1 MLKTM
6 DNLYTNDTMF
16 SHAICSSWYNKPK
29 EFNWVRDN
37 IEKGNHI
44 IITDVTTINN
54 FPDKKVYGWL
64 IEPPELTP
72 SFYQFVIENENR
84 FEKIFTYDKRLLDI
98 SDKFVFLPIGGCW
111 IDEKDRMIHNKSKLL
126 CSITSNKSMISGH
139 RFRLQVLSQIKG
151 VDKFGFSAIPI
162 NNKIDVL
169 KDYMFSVVVE
179 NQKLD
184 FLFTEKIID
193 CFVTGTIPIY
203 CGCPS
208 ISKFFDMEG
217 IITFSS
223 IEECQNIINNLTPE
237 LYNSKMGAIKNN
249 FELAKKY
256 VVADDILYDFIK
268 NGNKFNY

>member
-1 MLKTM
+1 M
-6 DNLYTNDTMF
+6 DNLYTNDAMF
-16 SHAICSSWYNKPK
+16 SHAYCSSWYNKPK
-29 EFNWVRDN
+29 EFSWVRDGLEN
-37 IEKGNHI
+37 SDSI
-44 IITDVTTINN
+44 IVTDVTTIDN
-54 FPDKKVYGWL
+54 FTNKKVYGWL

-72 SFYQFVIENENR
+72 SYYQFVVENYDR
-84 FEKIFTYDKRLLDI
+84 FENIFTYDKRLLEV

-111 IDEKDRMIHNKSKLL
+111 IDENDRKIYGKNKLI

-139 RFRLQVLSQIKG
+139 RFRLQLLNQVTG

-169 KDYMFSVVVE
+169 RDYMFSVVVE
-179 NQKLD
+179 NQELD

-203 CGCPS
+203 FGCPS
-208 ISKFFDMEG
+208 IGKFFNMDG
-217 IITFSS
+217 IIKFTS

-237 LYNSKMGAIKNN
+237 FYHSKMSAIKEN

-256 VVADDILYDFIK
+256 VVVDDILYDFIK
-268 NGNKFNY
+268 HGKKFNY